1 MPVKPATPAT
11 GPGLFD
17 ALALLSEVADELVV
31 RTARD
36 THLAVA
42 DRVHGLTRRLTG
54 AAAGAPAGVPQLAH
68 RGIAGAVYGGLGV
81 GLRATSKGLGAV
93 GAAGLG
99 PRLEEGGRGRFVS
112 SAVNGLIGDRL
123 VRERPRLAISMAVR
137 SAGRD
142 VPLDSQGLATAFPA
156 PTGRLVV
163 FLHGLCE
170 NEAYWNKNRA
180 EVGTTYGEA
189 LAGEGWTPVFLRAN
203 TGLPLRE
210 NGVELAALLQQLVE
224 AWPVEVTR
232 ISLVGHSM
240 GGLIMRAAAAV
251 VAAERD
257 AGPTTG
263 PASPWAA
270 RVSDVVTLGTPHLGA
285 PIARGIGHGSRRMAR
300 FPETSA
306 FGRILD
312 QRSVGVH
319 DLVEGLAEDVPAL
332 PHARYRLVAAT
343 VTGSPRHP
351 LGHVVGDYLVRV
363 PSAYGRDRYGAEL
376 FPGADVLHV
385 GRTDH
390 FGLLNH
396 PEVHRAMREWLA

>member
-1 MPVKPATPAT
+1 MATTTRPAAAR

-42 DRVHGLTRRLTG
+42 ERLEDLTRHVTG
-54 AAAGAPAGVPQLAH
+54 APSGLPQLMH
-68 RGIAGAVYGGLGV
+68 RGIAGAVYGGLGL

-99 PRLEEGGRGRFVS
+99 PRLEDGGRGRFVS

-123 VRERPRLAISMAVR
+123 VRERPHLAISMAVR
-137 SAGRD
+137 SHGRD
-142 VPLDSQGLATAFPA
+142 VPLDPEGLAAAFPA

-163 FLHGLCE
+163 FMHGLCE

-189 LAGEGWTPVFLRAN
+189 LAARGWTPVFLRGN

-210 NGVELAALLQQLVE
+210 NGVALAALLQQLVE

-251 VAAERD
+251 VAGED
-257 AGPTTG
+257 AGPATG
-263 PASPWAA
+263 PATAWAA
-270 RVSDVVTLGTPHLGA
+270 RVSDVITLGTPHLGA

-319 DLVEGLAEDVPAL
+319 DLVEGLAEDVPPL

-351 LGHVVGDYLVRV
+351 VGQVVGDYLVRV
-363 PSAYGRDRYGAEL
+363 PSAYGRDRNGAEL

-396 PEVHRAMREWLA
+396 PDVHRAMRDWLS